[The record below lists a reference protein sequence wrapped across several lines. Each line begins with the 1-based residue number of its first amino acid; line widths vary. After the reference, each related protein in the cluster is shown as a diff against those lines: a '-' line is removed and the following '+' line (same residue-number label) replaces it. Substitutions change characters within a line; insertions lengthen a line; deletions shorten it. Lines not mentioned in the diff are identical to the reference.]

1 MTYKTQ
7 NISEGVD
14 WKQDGKSLGHIGNH
28 LGQICCA
35 SAERYSHLS
44 GEETLETGESI
55 FSKLYG

>member
-28 LGQICCA
+28 FGQKCSA
-35 SAERYSHLS
+35 SEERYSYFS
-44 GEETLETGESI
+44 AEETLETGEAI
-55 FSKLYG
+55 NRRLYG

>member
-28 LGQICCA
+28 LGQKYTA
-35 SAERYSHLS
+35 STARYSHL
-44 GEETLETGESI
+44 
-55 FSKLYG
+55 F